1 MIGTTRPFGTDL
13 GNGAS
18 LPRLSSR
25 SAKVSADAGGGGN
38 GGIRGRKPSA
48 RPSPPPSRCNR
59 GEGETQEAKASLAA
73 VASGGPFPSGGRG
86 GKTGRRRKEAGRTVS
101 APTSAPGDDRGL
113 GLSSSSSSSAASG
126 KKKMMTFT
134 AEDAKWAMERWE
146 ANGGASSF
154 RTINLPPP
162 LASYAVAVP
171 LLSASP
177 STPPQCHPA
186 TPSASPAG
194 GCLSVAS
201 TAPPSIQDREQR
213 RAPEQRRQ

>member
-1 MIGTTRPFGTDL
+1 MDGQILSDSTLTSHPPLLSPPSSPATPMIGTTRPFGTDL

-59 GEGETQEAKASLAA
+59 GEGETQEAKDSPAA
-73 VASGGPFPSGGRG
+73 IASGGPFPSGGRG

-113 GLSSSSSSSAASG
+113 GLSSSSSSSAASR
-126 KKKMMTFT
+126 KKKMMIF
-134 AEDAKWAMERWE
+134 AVEDAKRARERWE

-162 LASYAVAVP
+162 LASF
-171 LLSASP
+171 SS
-177 STPPQCHPA
+177 S
-186 TPSASPAG
+186 
-194 GCLSVAS
+194 
-201 TAPPSIQDREQR
+201 DRNQL
-213 RAPEQRRQ
+213 PG